1 MAAHRAA
8 MELFDQAGMDALRT
22 KSLALT
28 GLLEELLQIQPGKF
42 HIIALQIRQTRVPAE
57 HPLGAVADSCLTD

>member
-42 HIIALQIRQTRVPAE
+42 HIITLQIRHNA
-57 HPLGAVADSCLTD
+57 GAS